1 MTISSYPVEMNTET
15 LSSIVTVKN
24 PQGLHARP
32 ADLLVRLANQFQSKI
47 EISKQGEWVDAKS
60 ILSLLTLGAAQG
72 TELGLQVA
80 GVDAI
85 EAMDAVKEL
94 FEQGFNELDEASEV

>member
-1 MTISSYPVEMNTET
+1 M
-15 LSSIVTVKN
+15 
-24 PQGLHARP
+24 
-32 ADLLVRLANQFQSKI
+32 
-47 EISKQGEWVDAKS
+47 
-60 ILSLLTLGAAQG
+60 
-72 TELGLQVA
+72 ELGLQVA